1 MEKTAPT
8 YLARDI
14 SWLHFNYRVLQEAMD
29 ETVPLYER
37 LKFLAIY
44 SSNLEE
50 FFRVRVS
57 SLRSF
62 KDLNKADR
70 KRLLQVKPKK
80 ILRQIL
86 EVVQR
91 QQQEF
96 GQVFREEI
104 LPALQTNNIYLI
116 KPSRLGAEQRAFVLR
131 YFTDHVEP
139 LLVRQ
144 GANPEDPLPFL
155 ENRQLYFILGYGE
168 EEHWEVLN
176 IPSDR
181 LPRFLTIPTN
191 GKGHY
196 LIYLDDVI
204 RLGLAQYVDN
214 PDVEAYSVKVSR
226 DAELYIDDEYSGD
239 LLEKIKASLAEREGG
254 LPTRFLYDQSMPKEL
269 IKQVRKTL
277 GLSKYDLIPGSRYHN
292 FNDFFGFPDPTNNP
306 LLHDEDWP
314 PLKHPRLEAAS
325 SLMEVIREQ
334 DQMLHFPYQKYD
346 YVPQLIAEAAHDP
359 DVERL
364 RITLYRVASKS
375 AVVEGLL
382 QALANGKSV
391 EVFVE
396 AKARFDEASN
406 LYWGEELKK
415 AGAEVRYSFP
425 GIKVHTKLLLIE
437 AKNGSDVAYLG
448 TGNFNEKTARLYA
461 DHALLTANEQL
472 AFDVRQVFDLLAG
485 RVIMPAV
492 KELLVA
498 PFNLR
503 QKLIKKIE
511 REIKHAKAG
520 RPALI
525 FLKMNSLE
533 ERGIIDKLYQASQA
547 GVEVKLIIRGI
558 CCLIPGV
565 EGLSD
570 NIEIISILDRFL
582 EHARVY
588 YFYNNGKEEW
598 YTASADWMDRNL
610 FRRVEVAMPIYEEHA
625 RDDLR
630 KLLDIQWADNSKARI
645 LDAEQ
650 SNAYQTRES
659 GQPIVRAQLD
669 YYKYLQTK

>member
-1 MEKTAPT
+1 MDKTAPT

-29 ETVPLYER
+29 ESVPLYER

-62 KDLNKADR
+62 KDLKKADR
-70 KRLLQVKPKK
+70 KRLLSVKPKK
-80 ILRQIL
+80 ILKQIL
-86 EVVQR
+86 ELVQW
-91 QQQEF
+91 QQQQF
-96 GQVFREEI
+96 GRVFRDEI
-104 LPALQTNNIYLI
+104 LPALQANDIFLV
-116 KPSRLGAEQRAFVLR
+116 KPDRLGAEQREFVQK
-131 YFTDHVEP
+131 YFDDKVAP
-139 LLVRQ
+139 LLKRQ
-144 GANPEDPLPFL
+144 GANPDDPLPFL

-168 EEHWEVLN
+168 DQPWEVLN
-176 IPSDR
+176 VPSDT
-181 LPRFLTIPTN
+181 LPRFLTIPSN
-191 GKGHY
+191 GDGNY

-204 RLGLAQYVDN
+204 RLGLSQFVGN
-214 PDVEAYSVKVSR
+214 PDVAAYSVKVSR

-239 LLEKIKASLAEREGG
+239 LLEKIKASLDEREGG
-254 LPTRFLYDQSMPKEL
+254 LPTRFLYDQAMPKEL
-269 IKQVRKTL
+269 LKRIRKTL

-306 LLHDEDWP
+306 ALHDEDWP
-314 PLKHPRLEAAS
+314 PLTHPVLDAAD
-325 SLMEVIREQ
+325 SLLTVIREK
-334 DQMLHFPYQKYD
+334 DHMLHFPYQKYD
-346 YVPQLIAEAAHDP
+346 YVPQVIAEAAQDP
-359 DVERL
+359 DVEKL

-382 QALANGKSV
+382 KALENGKAV

-437 AKNGSDVAYLG
+437 AKEKEDVAYLG

-461 DHALLTANEQL
+461 DHALLTADKQL
-472 AFDVRQVFDLLAG
+472 TFDVRQVFELLAG
-485 RVIMPAV
+485 RLIIPAT
-492 KELLVA
+492 KDLLVA
-498 PFNLR
+498 PFTLR

-511 REIKHAKAG
+511 REIKHAQAG
-520 RPALI
+520 KPALI
-525 FLKMNSLE
+525 FLKLNSLE
-533 ERGIIDKLYQASQA
+533 ERGIIEKLYEASQA
-547 GVEVKLIIRGI
+547 GVDIKLIVRGI

-565 EGLSD
+565 EGLSER
-570 NIEIISILDRFL
+570 IEIISILDRFL
-582 EHARVY
+582 EHARIY
-588 YFYNNGKEEW
+588 HFHNNGKEEW

-610 FRRVEVAMPIYEEHA
+610 FRRVEVAMPITDEQV
-625 RDDLR
+625 RNDLR
-630 KLLDIQWADNSKARI
+630 KLLEIQWADNSKARI
-645 LDAEQ
+645 INVEQ
-650 SNAYQTRES
+650 DNAYRTPENGS
-659 GQPIVRAQLD
+659 PIVRAQQD
-669 YYKYLQTK
+669 YYTYLKTK